1 MPVCQHLPDGSF
13 LYTMNTMQDRLNF
26 LRNPKWQ
33 IVFVIVTGV
42 LIYVYLTYRLG
53 GAQANFWTIL
63 FDLVLFYAGIA
74 FWMFFFAQFILPV
87 KVLQKR
93 WLAFRRLWD
102 YLIGQHGAAIFIENG
117 EVRKHAGEMDKDQPG
132 IALLDS
138 ASAAVLRT
146 DVEYT
151 RAVGPGVVF
160 NLYSAHSGMLEQIR
174 DGETVDLHGQSQFF
188 GPRDDENPFKDKGE
202 DETPAAFAER
212 QKRRGQTR
220 GLTRNGIEVVPNVMV
235 TFQLDTFAG
244 EGHSQFGYNE
254 TAVFRALTTGGIDPD
269 VASDNPHKDVA
280 WYDLPGFLA
289 AEIWREAVAMFTL
302 DELFQDLPAEIVLP
316 GSTDKLKRA
325 PRKTVT
331 GIEFINTYLRQRMTQ
346 EEVDLL
352 DSYGHVV
359 GRLPSPEYRQLKDR
373 GIKVSFA
380 FVVNLHFDDPIEEE
394 LIHRWKSTWRERAVA
409 ERTQIEKEIN
419 DSGVQGQT
427 KAMQDYTREVSRS
440 LTRLSPGIAHDS
452 TDLLTTMAEAS
463 LSLIV
468 RDPLVNMAMND
479 EKIILL
485 DLINWLQ
492 KRP

>member
-160 NLYSAHSGMLEQIR
+160 NLYSAHSGML
-174 DGETVDLHGQSQFF
+174 
-188 GPRDDENPFKDKGE
+188 
-202 DETPAAFAER
+202 
-212 QKRRGQTR
+212 
-220 GLTRNGIEVVPNVMV
+220 
-235 TFQLDTFAG
+235 
-244 EGHSQFGYNE
+244 
-254 TAVFRALTTGGIDPD
+254 
-269 VASDNPHKDVA
+269 
-280 WYDLPGFLA
+280 
-289 AEIWREAVAMFTL
+289 
-302 DELFQDLPAEIVLP
+302 
-316 GSTDKLKRA
+316 
-325 PRKTVT
+325 
-331 GIEFINTYLRQRMTQ
+331 
-346 EEVDLL
+346 
-352 DSYGHVV
+352 
-359 GRLPSPEYRQLKDR
+359 
-373 GIKVSFA
+373 
-380 FVVNLHFDDPIEEE
+380 
-394 LIHRWKSTWRERAVA
+394 
-409 ERTQIEKEIN
+409 
-419 DSGVQGQT
+419 
-427 KAMQDYTREVSRS
+427 
-440 LTRLSPGIAHDS
+440 
-452 TDLLTTMAEAS
+452 
-463 LSLIV
+463 
-468 RDPLVNMAMND
+468 
-479 EKIILL
+479 
-485 DLINWLQ
+485 
-492 KRP
+492 